1 MKDTTRFG
9 FQPNRGGLSSRV
21 REMEGKARKD
31 VLLHEVETLRG
42 QITKLEA
49 KEEANSHLE
58 REIDERTEA
67 LERRLGEV
75 HCLYE
80 VSRLALERD
89 VPLDEIVRKT
99 VYALSSALR
108 HYAERQ
114 VRIVLDNRKF
124 VSETPPRAAARM
136 NFDIKVRGVQIGV
149 LEVYHDNYP
158 PETRER
164 QLITDVAALLAR
176 IIEQKQTEKTLLEN
190 ERSFRTL
197 VEDSPTGIFIVQ
209 KGRIVYENPEEK
221 RLSGPLAQLFRSG
234 DLSSIHPED
243 MVNVKDGFK
252 KIMLGEIRTLDIE
265 FRFFV
270 REPVDTASEIKWVH
284 CRASLINYMGDEAI
298 LVNKLDV
305 TRTKE
310 LEFLLRTED
319 KMASLGRVASGMAHE
334 IRNPLSGINIY
345 LSNLEKI
352 VDDRESTRKTK
363 EIIAELQAASNRI
376 ESVIKRVMDFSKPS
390 EPRFIRINVN
400 QPILNAINF
409 SSVTMRKAGIAL
421 NTSLADDLPLCD
433 ADPHLMEQVILN
445 LITNAKEAMKNMI
458 GPKKINV
465 TTSVHN
471 DQIVVTVS
479 DSGPGVPSY
488 MRKRIFDPF
497 YTTKDGNTGI
507 GLSLCYRIVVDHKG
521 SLSVADND
529 QGGAEF
535 IIELPLKREKGI
547 PQK

>member
-1 MKDTTRFG
+1 MSNMK
-9 FQPNRGGLSSRV
+9 
-21 REMEGKARKD
+21 GKAKIEA
-31 VLLHEVETLRG
+31 LLQEVETLQNRV
-42 QITKLEA
+42 TDLEA
-49 KEEANSHLE
+49 NESAYSHFE
-58 REIDERTEA
+58 REIDKRAEE
-67 LERRLGEV
+67 LERRIREMN
-75 HCLYE
+75 CLYE
-80 VSRLALERD
+80 VSRLAAERD
-89 VPLDEIVRKT
+89 VPLDQTIHRVMHT
-99 VYALSSALR
+99 LSSFLG
-108 HYAERQ
+108 HYADRQ
-114 VRIVLDNRKF
+114 VRIILDNQVF
-124 VSETPPRAAARM
+124 DFETSRRASAKM
-136 NFDIKVRGVQIGV
+136 NFDIKVHGIQVGV

-164 QLITDVAALLAR
+164 QLITDVVGLLAR

-209 KGRIVYENPEEK
+209 KGKIVYENPEEK

-234 DLSSIHPED
+234 DLSNIHPED
-243 MVNVKDGFK
+243 IVNVKDGFK

-270 REPVDTASEIKWVH
+270 RESVDTAPETKWVH

-352 VDDRESTRKTK
+352 VDGHESTRKAK

-409 SSVTMRKAGIAL
+409 SSVSIRKAGIIL
-421 NTSLADDLPLCD
+421 NSALADDLPLCD
-433 ADPHLMEQVILN
+433 ADPHLIEQVILN
-445 LITNAKEAMKNMI
+445 LITNAKEAMKNII
-458 GPKKINV
+458 GIKKINV
-465 TTSVHN
+465 TTLVQN
-471 DQIVVTVS
+471 DHIVVTVS
-479 DSGPGVPSY
+479 DSGPGVPLY

-521 SLSVADND
+521 SLTVADND

-535 IIELPLKREKGI
+535 RIELPLKSGKGI
-547 PQK
+547 PST

>member
-1 MKDTTRFG
+1 MSNMK
-9 FQPNRGGLSSRV
+9 
-21 REMEGKARKD
+21 EKAKIEA
-31 VLLHEVETLRG
+31 LLQEIERLQNLVTD
-42 QITKLEA
+42 LEA
-49 KEEANSHLE
+49 RESAYSHFK
-58 REIDERTEA
+58 RDNDERTER
-67 LERRLGEV
+67 LEQRIREV

-80 VSRLALERD
+80 LSRLVLERSIS
-89 VPLDEIVRKT
+89 LDEIVHKA
-99 VYALSSALR
+99 VYALSSVLR
-108 HYAERQ
+108 QYGERQ

-124 VSETPPRAAARM
+124 DSETSSSRTVARM
-136 NFDIKVRGVQIGV
+136 NFDIKVRGMHIGV
-149 LEVYHDNYP
+149 LEVYHDHYP

-164 QLITDVAALLAR
+164 RLITDFVELLAR

-209 KGRIVYENPEEK
+209 KGKIVYENPEEK

-243 MVNVKDGFK
+243 IVNVKDGFK
-252 KIMLGEIRTLDIE
+252 KIILGEIRTLDIE

-270 REPVDTASEIKWVH
+270 RESVETVPETKWVH
-284 CRASLINYMGDEAI
+284 CRASLINYKGDEAI

-352 VDDRESTRKTK
+352 VDERENTRKAK
-363 EIIAELQAASNRI
+363 EIITELKAASNRI

-400 QPILNAINF
+400 QPVLNAINF
-409 SSVTMRKAGIAL
+409 SSVAIRKAGIVL

-445 LITNAKEAMKNMI
+445 LITNAKEAMKNI
-458 GPKKINV
+458 NGPKKINV
-465 TTSVHN
+465 TTSAQN
-471 DQIVVTVS
+471 DHIIVTIS
-479 DSGPGVPSY
+479 DSGPGVPLY
-488 MRKRIFDPF
+488 MRKKIFDPF

-507 GLSLCYRIVVDHKG
+507 GLSLCYRIVADHKG

-535 IIELPLKREKGI
+535 RIALPLKREKGL
-547 PQK
+547 PST

>member
-1 MKDTTRFG
+1 MSIMK
-9 FQPNRGGLSSRV
+9 
-21 REMEGKARKD
+21 GKANIEA
-31 VLLHEVETLRG
+31 LLQEVETLRKRV
-42 QITKLEA
+42 TDLEA
-49 KEEANSHLE
+49 NESAYSHFE
-58 REIDERTEA
+58 RKIDKKTEA
-67 LERRLGEV
+67 LERHIREMN
-75 HCLYE
+75 CLYE
-80 VSRLALERD
+80 VSRLAVERD
-89 VPLDEIVRKT
+89 ESLDQIIHRVAR
-99 VYALSSALR
+99 ALSSFLG
-108 HYAERQ
+108 HYTDRQ
-114 VRIVLDNRKF
+114 VRIILDNQVF
-124 VSETPPRAAARM
+124 DSETPPRAAARM
-136 NFDIKVRGVQIGV
+136 NFDIKVHGMQVGV

-164 QLITDVAALLAR
+164 QLITDVVVLLAR

-209 KGRIVYENPEEK
+209 KGKIVYENPEEK

-234 DLSSIHPED
+234 DLSNIHPED
-243 MVNVKDGFK
+243 IVNVKDGFK

-270 REPVDTASEIKWVH
+270 CESVDAASEIKWVH

-352 VDDRESTRKTK
+352 VDDRESTKKAK
-363 EIIAELQAASNRI
+363 EIIGELQAASNRI

-409 SSVTMRKAGIAL
+409 SSVTIRKAGIAL

-445 LITNAKEAMKNMI
+445 LITNAKEAMKNII

-465 TTSVHN
+465 TTSVQN
-471 DQIVVTVS
+471 DHIVVTVS
-479 DSGPGVPSY
+479 DSGPGVPLS

-521 SLSVADND
+521 SLTVADND

-535 IIELPLKREKGI
+535 RIELPLKSGKGI
-547 PQK
+547 PST